1 MNGYCISQNLYGQ
14 IAVRYGA
21 RDVIAIQDEFQEST
35 CTNKT
40 DAPLTGFT
48 YDVCH
53 VRNLETGGWSD
64 VKGRGGPLKCPGR
77 AAHALLQC

>member
-1 MNGYCISQNLYGQ
+1 MSGYCISQNLYGR
-14 IAVRYGA
+14 IPVRYGA

-48 YDVCH
+48 YDICH
-53 VRNLETGGWSD
+53 VRAYCFHICVEVTSQSFVSTSVLMMQIY
-64 VKGRGGPLKCPGR
+64 VI
-77 AAHALLQC
+77 